1 MLSTPHLLVGA
12 AIGQIIPNPAL
23 AIPLSF
29 LSHFPLDAVPHWDGG
44 APKPPFKLTTVLKT
58 ILDLTFGLALI
69 FVIISGKQRE
79 LSILASSLAAISP
92 DIIQGMITILGL
104 KWKPLNVFST
114 FHLNIQGRIGPVI
127 GLYTSTVTAVIAL
140 LLFLRS

>member
-44 APKPPFKLTTVLKT
+44 APKPPFKFSTVLKT
-58 ILDLTFGLALI
+58 IFDLIFGLALI
-69 FVIISGKQRE
+69 FLITFGKQRE
-79 LSILASSLAAISP
+79 ISILASSIAAISP
-92 DIIQGMITILGL
+92 DIIQGMITTLDL
-104 KWKPLNVFST
+104 KWRPLRIFT
-114 FHLNIQGRIGPVI
+114 DFHLSIQGRIGPVV
-127 GLYTSTVTAVIAL
+127 GLYTSLVTAVVAL
-140 LLFLRS
+140 LLLLKS